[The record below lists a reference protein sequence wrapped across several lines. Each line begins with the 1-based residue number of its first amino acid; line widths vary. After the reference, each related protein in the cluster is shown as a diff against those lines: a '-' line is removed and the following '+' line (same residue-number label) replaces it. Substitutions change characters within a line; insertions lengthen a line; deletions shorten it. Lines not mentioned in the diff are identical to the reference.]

1 MMVLEFANRM
11 EKEVEMDI
19 IQNLTEEG
27 MAKQPSVVLPE
38 ATDKRVLSA
47 ASRLHNDGVF
57 KPILIGKVDEING
70 LAKKWQLKIDG
81 IRIEDPTRIDYFDE
95 LLQSFVKRRRGKI
108 LATDA
113 WELLNRQVNYFGTML
128 VYTGR
133 ADAMVSGAVH
143 STADTVRPA
152 LQIVKTKPAYKK
164 VSGVFLLIRG
174 DEIYMTCDGAVNIDP
189 TKEDL
194 AEQAVQCHETA
205 TKLGIEPRIAM
216 LSFSTRGSAKH
227 EEVTKVAGATALAR
241 ELNPDMLIDGEVQ
254 FDTAVAREVQELKAP
269 DSPLKGNANV
279 FIFPNIAAGNIGYK
293 IAQRLGGFKAIGPVL
308 QGLNAPIN
316 DLSRG
321 CVEDEICQL
330 CSEPAALAD

>member
-1 MMVLEFANRM
+1 MDLIQKLS
-11 EKEVEMDI
+11 EKVK
-19 IQNLTEEG
+19 
-27 MAKQPSVVLPE
+27 AKQPSVVLPE

-47 ASRLHNDGVF
+47 ASRLHNDGIL
-57 KPILIGKVDEING
+57 KPVLIGNPDEINK
-70 LAKKWQLKIDG
+70 LAKEWQLNING
-81 IRIEDPTRIDYFDE
+81 ISIEDPTKVDYFDE
-95 LLQSFVKRRRGKI
+95 LLQALVKRRSGK
-108 LATDA
+108 LTATEG
-113 WELLNRQVNYFGTML
+113 WELLSKQVNYFGTML
-128 VYTGR
+128 VYSGR

-164 VSGVFLLIRG
+164 VAGVFILLRD
-174 DEIYMTCDGAVNIDP
+174 DEIYMTCDGAVNTDP

-194 AEQAVQCHETA
+194 AEQAVQCYETA

-216 LSFSTRGSAKH
+216 LSFSTKGSAKH
-227 EEVTKVAGATALAR
+227 DEVTKVAEATALAK
-241 ELNPDMLIDGEVQ
+241 ELNPDMIIDGEVQ
-254 FDTAVAREVQELKAP
+254 FDTAVAKEVQELKAP

-321 CVEDEICQL
+321 CVEDEIYEL
-330 CSEPAALAD
+330 CIVSAALAD